1 MKALIAM
8 SGGVDS
14 SVTAKIMSEEGF
26 ECVGCTMCLF
36 NDDMIVKD
44 ISDDC
49 GSPQNL
55 EDAKSVT
62 ENIGIK
68 HHIFH
73 YEQQFKDEVMEPFV
87 RSYEL
92 GHTPNPCIECNRKMK
107 FGHLFD
113 QMEKLGCDCL
123 ATGHYARVEY
133 DGSIGRYLLKKAL
146 DDAKDQSYVLYT
158 LTQYQLEHIRFP
170 LGDITKDSARQIAS
184 KNGFANADRKD
195 SQDICFVPDG
205 DYVAFMER
213 YRNKHYPE
221 GDFVD
226 RDGNVLGRHKG
237 YVHYTIGQRKGLGV
251 AMGHP
256 VFVVDIDPVN
266 NRVILGENEE
276 LFKSELIADNI
287 NLISVPKIEKDMRI
301 KAKIRYRHKEQPA
314 TVTQI
319 DEDTIR
325 VVFDEPQ
332 RAITKGQAVV
342 MYDGDVVVGGGT
354 IC

>member
-14 SVTAKIMSEEGF
+14 SVTAQIMSREGY
-26 ECVGCTMCLF
+26 ECVGCTMHLF
-36 NDDMIVKD
+36 NDDMIGKD
-44 ISDDC
+44 ISDKC
-49 GSPQNL
+49 GSSENAL
-55 EDAKSVT
+55 DAKSVT
-62 ENIGIK
+62 DSIGIE
-68 HHIFH
+68 HYTFH
-73 YEQQFKDEVMEPFV
+73 YEQQFKNAVIEPFV
-87 RSYEL
+87 KTYEQ
-92 GHTPNPCIECNRKMK
+92 GYTPNPCIECNRCMK
-107 FGHLFD
+107 FGYLFEE
-113 QMEKLGCDCL
+113 MKKLGCACL
-123 ATGHYARVEY
+123 ATGHYARTAY
-133 DGSIGRYLLKKAL
+133 DESTRRYLLKKAL
-146 DDAKDQSYVLYT
+146 DETKDQSYVLYT
-158 LTQYQLEHIRFP
+158 LTQYQLEHVRFP
-170 LGDITKDSARQIAS
+170 LGNMTKESTRRIALE
-184 KNGFANADRKD
+184 KGFANANKSD

-213 YRNKHYPE
+213 YRDKHYPE

-226 RDGNVLGRHKG
+226 RNGKVLGRHKG

-251 AMGHP
+251 AAGHP
-256 VFVVDIDPVN
+256 IFVVDIDPVN

-276 LFKSELIADNI
+276 LFGREVVANNI
-287 NLISVPKIEKDMRI
+287 NLISVPRIEKDMRV

-314 TVTQI
+314 TVTQMG
-319 DEDTIR
+319 DDTIR